1 MAAGNWQGDQ
11 GLRGTASGR
20 APGSIGSDDWRA
32 RIPSTLE
39 GAERYSR
46 FVRAMRIAL
55 PLAAFGIVCV
65 VVIYSVTN
73 KTKVQIATTFKSMEE
88 TAGFVS
94 MTAPRFSGLDVDG
107 RYYVITADEAV
118 RPAGR
123 EDRIELSKVHAEVKE
138 DGQTRLA
145 LNADKGTVDTEAS
158 QLTFG
163 PAVWV
168 DLQDG
173 FTLETDH
180 AFADMNS
187 GTIVG
192 RTPVRGESPFGAF
205 SADRF
210 EMMRASQTVRLIGHV
225 RFTIN
230 PAALEDTP
238 ENLRD
243 LKDRRAIDREGRRA
257 RPETGPGLGS
267 LQEDKQGQ

>member
-1 MAAGNWQGDQ
+1 
-11 GLRGTASGR
+11 
-20 APGSIGSDDWRA
+20 
-32 RIPSTLE
+32 
-39 GAERYSR
+39 
-46 FVRAMRIAL
+46 MRIAL
-55 PLAAFGIVCV
+55 PLAAFGIICV

-107 RYYVITADEAV
+107 RYYVITADEAM

-138 DGQTRLA
+138 DSQTRLA
-145 LNADKGTVDTEAS
+145 LNADKGTIDTEAG

-180 AFADMNS
+180 AFADLNS

-243 LKDRRAIDREGRRA
+243 LEDRRAVDREDRQA
-257 RPETGPGLGS
+257 RPETGPGPGLP
-267 LQEDKQGQ
+267 QEDKQDQ

>member
-1 MAAGNWQGDQ
+1 MASAGGPA
-11 GLRGTASGR
+11 R
-20 APGSIGSDDWRA
+20 IGSDEWRA
-32 RIPSTLE
+32 RVPSTLE

-46 FVRAMRIAL
+46 FVKTMRITL
-55 PLAAFGIVCV
+55 PLAAFGIISV
-65 VVIYSVTN
+65 VVVYSLTN

-107 RYYVITADEAV
+107 RYYVVTADEAI

-123 EDRIELSKVHAEVKE
+123 EDRIELSKVHAEVKQ
-138 DGQTRLA
+138 DGEARLA
-145 LNADKGTVDTEAS
+145 LNADKGTVDTDAGH
-158 QLTFG
+158 LTFG
-163 PAVWV
+163 PKVWV

-180 AFADMNS
+180 AFADLNA
-187 GTIVG
+187 GEVTG
-192 RTPVRGESPFGAF
+192 KTPVRGESPFGTF

-210 EMMRASQTVRLIGHV
+210 EMMRASQTVRLTGHV

-243 LKDRRAIDREGRRA
+243 LEDRRAAGKPEGQSL
-257 RPETGPGLGS
+257 PEIETKTGPGRTATPEEY
-267 LQEDKQGQ
+267 EDK